1 MKATPATIGTIK
13 RLGKPA
19 AFILTQTPPRGA
31 RITEADKDCPGIFWP
46 WLAPVRIVQ
55 RSAYQDAQ
63 GLGLGVTEYE
73 PDGKAAVEI
82 RELWSWITRKME
94 KVIHESEANV
104 A

>member
-19 AFILTQTPPRGA
+19 AFVLTQTPPRGA
-31 RITEADKDCPGIFWP
+31 RITEADKG
-46 WLAPVRIVQ
+46 LGMLAMVAPVRIVQ

-73 PDGKAAVEI
+73 HDGKAAVEI